1 MVEEVITTTVEKKW
15 NRARLLWLKGGVE
28 SAVTNPTQML
38 EIQFTVEYSRSV
50 TPPPHPLPRVR
61 SGMVPEYVIMPQ
73 SEGCNPS

>member
-50 TPPPHPLPRVR
+50 TPPPRPP
-61 SGMVPEYVIMPQ
+61 PQ
-73 SEGCNPS
+73 SEIWDGSRICDYAPERGL